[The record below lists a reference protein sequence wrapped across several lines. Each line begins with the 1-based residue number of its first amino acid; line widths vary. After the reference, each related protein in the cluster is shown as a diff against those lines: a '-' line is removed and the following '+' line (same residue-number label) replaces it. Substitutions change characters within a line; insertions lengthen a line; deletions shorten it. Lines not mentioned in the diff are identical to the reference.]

1 MEEVGPSHLLRQGMT
16 NTRSFSD
23 LRGHFPFLSGGP
35 PARPLPLP
43 LATLWMVSGNGA
55 TLPPFRLSPPGT
67 CLNRAGA
74 GQNWMGQP
82 RVTAGKHTQ
91 VGYKLLRG
99 WPRRE
104 RDKRGTSESQR
115 HQTEGA
121 CLRERPGGPAEPGCL
136 HFSSREFHKCRASFS
151 RQGTQLNFTE
161 SHMLWPMHR
170 PSPQLCLDEFW
181 LQPELYFCYFWF
193 TVSFLKMAFS
203 S

>member
-1 MEEVGPSHLLRQGMT
+1 
-16 NTRSFSD
+16 
-23 LRGHFPFLSGGP
+23 
-35 PARPLPLP
+35 
-43 LATLWMVSGNGA
+43 MV
-55 TLPPFRLSPPGT
+55 PPFRLSPPGT

-74 GQNWMGQP
+74 GQKWMEQP
-82 RVTAGKHTQ
+82 RITAGKHTQ
-91 VGYKLLRG
+91 VGHKLLRG

-121 CLRERPGGPAEPGCL
+121 CLRERPGGSAESGCL

-151 RQGTQLNFTE
+151 RAGDSAKLHRE
-161 SHMLWPMHR
+161 SYAVTHAPAFA
-170 PSPQLCLDEFW
+170 PAPFW
-181 LQPELYFCYFWF
+181 WVPASTWNLLLLFF